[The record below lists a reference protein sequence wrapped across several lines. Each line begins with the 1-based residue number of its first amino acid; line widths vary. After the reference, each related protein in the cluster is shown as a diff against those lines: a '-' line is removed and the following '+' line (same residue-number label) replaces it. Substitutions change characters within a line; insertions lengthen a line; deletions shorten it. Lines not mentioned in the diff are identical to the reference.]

1 MQKPVVRDGV
11 IKYVWSTGDAG
22 AGRAGAWS
30 TGDAGAGRAGAW
42 SPGDARAGRVGAGGA
57 STSTVNYEVDP
68 EGSAGSC
75 QGIRTFF

>member
-22 AGRAGAWS
+22 AGS
-30 TGDAGAGRAGAW
+30 
-42 SPGDARAGRVGAGGA
+42 VGAEGV
-57 STSTVNYEVDP
+57 STYTVNYEVDP
-68 EGSAGSC
+68 EGSARSC

>member
-11 IKYVWSTGDAG
+11 IKYV
-22 AGRAGAWS
+22 WS

>member
-22 AGRAGAWS
+22 AGRVGAWS
-30 TGDAGAGRAGAW
+30 TGDAGAG
-42 SPGDARAGRVGAGGA
+42 SIGDARAGRVGAGGV